1 MEFINRLIG
10 ALFRIVLMLTGLVFV
25 AGLMLLAIT
34 ALALSLLWSLITG
47 KRHPVTMVW
56 SRFRQT
62 QDAVWRASQGG
73 RTRTE
78 TRAEGSSP
86 RRAADDVVDVEDI
99 SATRIKPPQD
109 H

>member
-47 KRHPVTMVW
+47 KRHPVTTVW

-78 TRAEGSSP
+78 TRADGSSP